1 MRKLTSKHKQ
11 ERNKKLK
18 QFAIGGVLIFV
29 MLFSIVGYSFQRNP
43 SESTKKIN
51 YNGFEFTNQNDFWVL
66 QLQNL
71 NFIFKFNPLQTEEIP
86 ASELNTLQD
95 YSGKPLYIYSENQN
109 AELEIYR
116 NLNQIALRI
125 RKAYLQGEEGDQDIP
140 VKTCEDNF
148 IILKET
154 NSTQIIQNQS
164 CVFIQGPKE
173 ELTKI
178 TDEFL
183 FKIIGIKEQ

>member
-1 MRKLTSKHKQ
+1 MKRLISKQKQ
-11 ERNKKLK
+11 EKNKKLK
-18 QFAIGGVLIFV
+18 QFATGGVLIFV
-29 MLFSIVGYSFQRNP
+29 MLFSIVGYSFQSNP
-43 SESTKKIN
+43 SKSEKKIN
-51 YNGFEFTNQNDFWVL
+51 YNGLEFINQNDFWIL

-71 NFIFKFNPLQTEEIP
+71 NFIFKFNPLQTEGIH
-86 ASELNTLQD
+86 ASELNSFQT
-95 YSGKPLYIYSENQN
+95 YSGKPLYIYSENQE
-109 AELEIYR
+109 AESEIYR

-125 RKAYLQGEEGDQDIP
+125 RKAYLQGEEGDENLP

-154 NSTQIIQNQS
+154 NNTQIIQNQS

-173 ELTKI
+173 ELVKI

-183 FKIIGIKEQ
+183 FKIIKIKEQ